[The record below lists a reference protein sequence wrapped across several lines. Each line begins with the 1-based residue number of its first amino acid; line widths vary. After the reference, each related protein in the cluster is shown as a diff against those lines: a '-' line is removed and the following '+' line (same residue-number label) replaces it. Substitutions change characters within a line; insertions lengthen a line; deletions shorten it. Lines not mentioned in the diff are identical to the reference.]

1 MSLAKFVI
9 KYPVFLTMQVLAV
22 VVLGFF
28 AWTSLGVD
36 LMPDIEFPF
45 VVIQTIYPG
54 AGASEIES
62 DVTDKI
68 EEGVSGVE
76 GIKEMQSISGE
87 GYSLIFIEFE
97 LDVDAR
103 EAESDVRSKMAR
115 VTPDLPENIETPIVA
130 RFDPFEEPILIYGM
144 RGPTDEEELRRLAD
158 DVLKPQLERISGVA
172 AVDTKG
178 GYEREVTVECD
189 PTTMAAYGVTV
200 EDISRALTTENLDIP
215 AGSVRSTG
223 REEKLR
229 VFGKLRT
236 ANDIESIVVSSSEDG
251 TVYLRDVARV
261 DIKAHKERDTLTKLN
276 GTEAVSFSVARASG
290 ANIVDVAE
298 SVKKEVEKI
307 KGTLPEGTEII
318 LISDDSEFIEDS
330 VGDTMHELYFAF
342 FFAAAV
348 ILIFLGNIRTTVI
361 SAFAVPMSILFA
373 FIAMQALGYT
383 MNIITLL
390 SLSLAVGILID
401 DAIVVRENIYRH
413 WEEGEPLEEA
423 AVKGTNEVALAVL
436 ATTFTICAVFVPI
449 ANMGGI
455 VGRFFTAFGV
465 TITVAVLYSLWD
477 AMTMA
482 PMMSAKFFPGMDV
495 AGKKNWFEK
504 MFEPINRQ
512 FVHLAEWYRG
522 ALGWA
527 LNHRPII
534 IILAIVLFAASLG
547 MIYITSKE
555 FMPAWDESIFWLDV
569 ETPIDSSLAFT
580 EKTTAEIDDYLRTL
594 PEVETTF
601 AEVGVDGTPNKSS
614 ILVKLVDP
622 GKRDLSSQEMVE
634 ELRGHFANY
643 TRANLVFLISEMGPQ
658 GQPIEVTIQG
668 PDFDKLEELSDNLV
682 QVMSRMGGTREV
694 TTSLKPGRPELRVV
708 PDRAMCREMG
718 VSIATVAM
726 TLRSLI
732 EGNDVTKFTEN
743 GEDYDVRVMIPRAKV
758 RSVDD
763 VERIYV
769 RDFDGDMIP
778 LSVLVKTEKA
788 FSPIEI
794 NHVDRARTISVSCG
808 YAVGT
813 TTGDIEAKIG
823 KYKEENPPP
832 EGYNYKKGWSEEMMG
847 TMFAEMLKAL
857 FLALIFVYIV
867 LASQFNSFLHPFT
880 IMAALPLSVVGAFAA
895 LFLTGTTLN
904 IMTMIGIILLMGIV
918 NKNAILL
925 VDFTLKKIQQGL
937 SMRDALLTAGPI
949 RMRPIL
955 MTSAAMIMGMMP
967 VAIGLGKGSEMR
979 SPMAIAVIG
988 GLITSTALTL
998 IVVPVVFTYLENM
1011 RRWFKRRRAA
1021 EAEVVRDGFE

>member
-1 MSLAKFVI
+1 MNLARFVI
-9 KYPVFLTMQVLAV
+9 KYPVFLTMQVVAV

-28 AWTSLGVD
+28 AWGSLGVD
-36 LMPDIEFPF
+36 LMPNVEFPF
-45 VVIQTIYPG
+45 VVIQTVYPG
-54 AGASEIES
+54 AGASEIET
-62 DVTDKI
+62 DVTDTI
-68 EEGVSGVE
+68 EEAVSGVE

-97 LDVDAR
+97 LDIDPR

-115 VTPDLPENIETPIVA
+115 VTPDLPEGIETPVA
-130 RFDPFEEPILIYGM
+130 ALYDPFEEPILIYGM
-144 RGPTDEEELRRLAD
+144 RGPADEEELRRLAE
-158 DVLKPQLERISGVA
+158 DVLKPQLERIPGVA
-172 AVDTKG
+172 AVETEG
-178 GYEREVTVECD
+178 GYEREVKIECN
-189 PTTMAAYGVTV
+189 PTAMAAYGVTV
-200 EDISRALTTENLDIP
+200 EDISQALVIENLDIP
-215 AGSVRSTG
+215 AGSVRTDG

-236 ANDIESIVVSSSEDG
+236 AADIESIVVSSGEDG
-251 TVYLRDVARV
+251 TVHLRDVARV
-261 DIKAHKERDTLTKLN
+261 DLNAHKERDTLTKLN

-290 ANIVDVAE
+290 ANVVDVAE
-298 SVKKEVEKI
+298 SVREEVEDI
-307 KGTLPEGTEII
+307 KGTLPEGTEVV
-318 LISDDSEFIEDS
+318 LISDDSEFIEDA

-348 ILIFLGNIRTTVI
+348 ILIFLGNIRTTII

-423 AVKGTNEVALAVL
+423 AVKGTKEVALAVL

-455 VGRFFTAFGV
+455 IGRFFTAFGV

-482 PMMSAKFFPGMDV
+482 PMMSAKFFPGMDAV
-495 AGKKNWFEK
+495 GKKNWFERI
-504 MFEPINRQ
+504 FEPLNRQ
-512 FVHLAEWYRG
+512 FVHLAGWYRG

-527 LNHRPII
+527 LNHRLII
-534 IILAIVLFAASLG
+534 IVLAVALFIASLG
-547 MIYITSKE
+547 MIYVTSKE
-555 FMPAWDESIFWLDV
+555 FMPAWDEGVFWINIESPL
-569 ETPIDSSLAFT
+569 DSSLTYT

-601 AEVGVDGTPNKSS
+601 TEVGVDGTPNKSS
-614 ILVKLVDP
+614 IRVKLIEP
-622 GKRDLSSQEMVE
+622 GKRDISSQEMVE
-634 ELRGHFANY
+634 GLRGHFTDYA
-643 TRANLVFLISEMGPQ
+643 RAKLVFLTTQMGPP
-658 GQPIEVTIQG
+658 GQPIEVVIQG
-668 PDFDKLEELSDNLV
+668 PDFEKLEGLSDGLV
-682 QVMSRMGGTREV
+682 EAMSRMGGTREV
-694 TTSLKPGRPELRVV
+694 TTTLKPGRPELRVV
-708 PDRAMCREMG
+708 PDRALCREMG
-718 VSIATVAM
+718 VPIASVAM
-726 TLRSLI
+726 TLRSLV
-732 EGNDVTKFTEN
+732 EGDDVTKFTEE
-743 GEDYDVRVMIPRAKV
+743 GEDYDVRVMIPREEV

-763 VERIYV
+763 VEAIYV
-769 RDFDGDMIP
+769 RNFDGDMVP
-778 LSVLVKTEKA
+778 LSVLVKVEET

-808 YAVGT
+808 NAEGT

-832 EGYNYKKGWSEEMMG
+832 EGYRYEKGWTEEMTG
-847 TMFAEMLKAL
+847 TMFTEMLKAL

-867 LASQFNSFLHPFT
+867 LASQFNSFVHPFT

-904 IMTMIGIILLMGIV
+904 LMTMIGIILLMGIV

-937 SMRDALLTAGPI
+937 NVRDALLAAGPV

-955 MTSAAMIMGMMP
+955 MTSAAMIMGMLP
-967 VAIGLGKGSEMR
+967 VAIGLGKGAEMR

-998 IVVPVVFTYLENM
+998 VVVPVVFTYFESM
-1011 RRWFKRRRAA
+1011 RRWFKRRRVGR
-1021 EAEVVRDGFE
+1021 EEPGSGFE

>member
-1 MSLAKFVI
+1 MSLARFVI

-28 AWTSLGVD
+28 AWSSLGVD
-36 LMPDIEFPF
+36 LMPDVEFPY
-45 VVIQTIYPG
+45 VVIQTVYPG
-54 AGASEIES
+54 AGASEIET
-62 DVTDKI
+62 DVTDPI
-68 EEGVSGVE
+68 EEAVSGVE

-97 LDVDAR
+97 LDTDPR

-115 VTPDLPENIETPIVA
+115 VTPDLPEGIETPVA
-130 RFDPFEEPILIYGM
+130 ALYDPFEEPILIYGM
-144 RGPTDEEELRRLAD
+144 RGPTDEEELRRLAE
-158 DVLKPQLERISGVA
+158 DVLKPQLERIPGVA
-172 AVDTKG
+172 AVNITG
-178 GYEREVTVECD
+178 GYEREVKIECN
-189 PTTMAAYGVTV
+189 PTAMAAYGVTV
-200 EDISRALTTENLDIP
+200 EDISQALLTENLDIP
-215 AGSVRSTG
+215 AGAVRTDG

-236 ANDIESIVVSSSEDG
+236 AADIESIVVSSGEDG
-251 TVYLRDVARV
+251 TVHLRDVARV
-261 DIKAHKERDTLTKLN
+261 DLNAHKERDTLTKLN

-290 ANIVDVAE
+290 ANVVDVAE
-298 SVKKEVEKI
+298 SVREEVEVI
-307 KGTLPEGTEII
+307 KGSLPEGTEVV
-318 LISDDSEFIEDS
+318 LINDDSEFIEDS

-348 ILIFLGNIRTTVI
+348 ILIFLGNIRTTII
-361 SAFAVPMSILFA
+361 SALAVPMSILFA

-413 WEEGEPLEEA
+413 WEEGEPLDVA

-449 ANMGGI
+449 ANMGGMI
-455 VGRFFTAFGV
+455 GRFFTAFGV

-495 AGKKNWFEK
+495 AGKKNWFER
-504 MFEPINRQ
+504 MFEPLNRQ

-527 LNHRPII
+527 LNHRVII
-534 IILAIVLFAASLG
+534 IVSAFILFVASLG

-555 FMPAWDESIFWLDV
+555 FMPVWDEGIFWVDV
-569 ETPIDSSLAFT
+569 ESPLDSSLAYT
-580 EKTTAEIDDYLRTL
+580 EEATAEIDDYLRTL

-601 AEVGVDGTPNKSS
+601 TEVGVDGTPNKSS
-614 ILVKLVDP
+614 ILVKLVEP
-622 GKRDLSSQEMVE
+622 GMRDLSSRGTVE
-634 ELRGHFANY
+634 KLRGHFADY
-643 TRANLVFLISEMGPQ
+643 TGAKLVFLSSEMGPP
-658 GQPIEVTIQG
+658 GQPIEVIIQG
-668 PDFDKLEELSDNLV
+668 PDFDKLEELSDGLV
-682 QVMSRMGGTREV
+682 EAMSAMGGTREV
-694 TTSLKPGRPELRVV
+694 TTTLKPGRPELRVV

-718 VSIATVAM
+718 VPITSVAM
-726 TLRSLI
+726 TLRTLV
-732 EGNDVTKFTEN
+732 EGEDVIKFTED
-743 GEDYDVRVMIPRAKV
+743 GEDYDVRVMIPREEV

-763 VERIYV
+763 VEAIYV
-769 RDFDGDMIP
+769 RNFDGNMVP
-778 LSVLVKTEKA
+778 LSALVKVEET

-794 NHVDRARTISVSCG
+794 NHTDRARTISVSCG
-808 YAVGT
+808 YAEGT

-823 KYKEENPPP
+823 NYKEANPPP
-832 EGYNYKKGWSEEMMG
+832 EGYNYKKGWGEEMMG

-857 FLALIFVYIV
+857 FLALIFVYLV
-867 LASQFNSFLHPFT
+867 LASQFNSFVHPFT

-904 IMTMIGIILLMGIV
+904 IMTMIGLILLMGIV

-937 SMRDALLTAGPI
+937 SVRDALLVAGPI

-955 MTSAAMIMGMMP
+955 MTSAAMIMGMLP
-967 VAIGLGKGSEMR
+967 VAIGLGKGAEMR

-988 GLITSTALTL
+988 GLITSTVLTL
-998 IVVPVVFTYLENM
+998 VVVPVVFTYFEGM
-1011 RRWFKRRRAA
+1011 RRWFKGRRVGR
-1021 EAEVVRDGFE
+1021 EEPGSGFE